1 MEVWRKGAGASA
13 LRGAGL
19 APFLHLRIYVSGARV
34 RGRQMITPRL
44 DKRGELALK
53 KRMRA
58 KGSTQDRS
66 AVEQRKL
73 ARELAQ
79 VVVRR
84 EKLWNELAAHSAAMN
99 ERAARGVPVQR
110 LLAQHQRMRERYCVV
125 ENRRQE
131 LLAVV
136 PTQPLTVDF

>member
-1 MEVWRKGAGASA
+1 M
-13 LRGAGL
+13 
-19 APFLHLRIYVSGARV
+19 ARV
-34 RGRQMITPRL
+34 RGRQILAPRL

-58 KGSTQDRS
+58 KGLTQDRS

-73 ARELAQ
+73 ARELAR
-79 VVVRR
+79 VVGRR
-84 EKLWNELAAHSAAMN
+84 EQLWHELAAHSAEMN
-99 ERAARGVPVQR
+99 ERAARGAPVQR

-125 ENRRQE
+125 EQRRQE

-136 PTQPLTVDF
+136 PAQPLAVDF